1 MAQSKNG
8 RSSPRLSDEELDYYA
23 DLYIQYAIR
32 AVGIEFE
39 SFLDNPEYYLQKHA
53 PKRQA
58 AVGQDGRGWARGLR
72 TYLKLRQ
79 RTRTPPD

>member
-1 MAQSKNG
+1 MAKSKNG
-8 RSSPRLSDEELDYYA
+8 RSSARLSDEELDYYA

-32 AVGIEFE
+32 EVGIEFE

-53 PKRQA
+53 PRRQA
-58 AVGQDGRGWARGLR
+58 AVGQDGGGWAKGLR
-72 TYLKLRQ
+72 TYLRIRQ